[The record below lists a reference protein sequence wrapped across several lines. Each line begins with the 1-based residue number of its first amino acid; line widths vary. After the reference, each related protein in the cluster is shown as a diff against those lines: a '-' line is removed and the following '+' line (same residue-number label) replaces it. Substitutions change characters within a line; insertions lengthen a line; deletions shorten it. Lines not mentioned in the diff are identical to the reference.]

1 MCVCSQASAVAT
13 CIALGDPVPVGSP
26 VPDTHGT
33 DDPADTVVRP
43 SGPEDD
49 VSETFCV

>member
-13 CIALGDPVPVGSP
+13 SIALGDPVPFGSP

-33 DDPADTVVRP
+33 DPTDTVVRP